1 MRRNGGSGGGDGG
14 GGPSEFNGGDHGG
27 SSSVSHRI
35 STHPSIY
42 PYMMFWQP
50 DGCGQQGGR
59 SCN

>member
-1 MRRNGGSGGGDGG
+1 MRRNGGGGGG

-27 SSSVSHRI
+27 SNSVSHHT
-35 STHPSIY
+35 STLPSIY
-42 PYMMFWQP
+42 PYMMFQP